1 MMDRIFPD
9 DTDRLMSLDEV
20 AARLKT
26 SNVIVAGLVKT
37 GLLTA
42 IRIGPYKRVRKLTFN
57 EFLRQNDG
65 KDLKEILEGAE
76 KRAKE

>member
-9 DTDRLMSLDEV
+9 DADRLMSLAEV

-26 SNVIVAGLVKT
+26 SNDIVARLVKS

-42 IRIGPYKRVRKLTFN
+42 LRIGPYKRVRKLTFN
-57 EFLRQNDG
+57 EFLRRYDG
-65 KDLKEILEGAE
+65 EDIKAILEGAE
-76 KRAKE
+76 KRAKK

>member
-1 MMDRIFPD
+1 MDRIFPD
-9 DTDRLMSLDEV
+9 DADRLMSLAEV

-26 SNVIVAGLVKT
+26 SNDIVARLVKT

-42 IRIGPYKRVRKLTFN
+42 LRIGPYKRVRKLTFN
-57 EFLRQNDG
+57 EFLRQYDG
-65 KDLKEILEGAE
+65 QDIKAILEGAE

>member
-1 MMDRIFPD
+1 MDRIFPD
-9 DTDRLMSLDEV
+9 DADRLMSLAEV

-26 SNVIVAGLVKT
+26 SIDIVARLVKT

-42 IRIGPYKRVRKLTFN
+42 LRIGPYKRVRKLTFN
-57 EFLRQNDG
+57 EFLRQYDG
-65 KDLKEILEGAE
+65 QDIKAILEGAE